1 MDFGGDCFTA
11 CFRLEMLEFDFVCEN
26 ILDSGTVALQKLDAV
41 KNGNRFCYLAHAFDE
56 NGNKSYLW
64 ITKEIAVGCVV
75 ILRRYATVML
85 KAGEGIT
92 LWGTNSLREK
102 TYVPGSV
109 RSELEKVSFL
119 PEMQPLMELEDG
131 S

>member
-1 MDFGGDCFTA
+1 
-11 CFRLEMLEFDFVCEN
+11 MLEFDFICEN
-26 ILDSGTVALQKLDAV
+26 TLHSGTMALQKLDSV

-56 NGNKSYLW
+56 NGNKSHLW
-64 ITKEIAVGCVV
+64 MKEEIAVGCVV

-85 KAGEGIT
+85 KAGEGIV

-119 PEMQPLMELEDG
+119 PEMRSLKELEDG

>member
-1 MDFGGDCFTA
+1 MFQ
-11 CFRLEMLEFDFVCEN
+11 FDFMFEN
-26 ILDSGTVALQKLDAV
+26 NDILNSGTMALEKLDLV
-41 KNGNRFCYLAHAFDE
+41 KNGNEICYLAHAFDE
-56 NGNKSYLW
+56 NGNKSHLW
-64 ITKEIAVGCVV
+64 MTEEIAAGCVV

-85 KAGEGIT
+85 KAGEGIV

-119 PEMQPLMELEDG
+119 PEIQPLMELEDG

>member
-1 MDFGGDCFTA
+1 MA
-11 CFRLEMLEFDFVCEN
+11 LE
-26 ILDSGTVALQKLDAV
+26 KLDLV
-41 KNGNRFCYLAHAFDE
+41 KNGNEICYLDLAFDE
-56 NGNKSYLW
+56 NGNKSHLW
-64 ITKEIAVGCVV
+64 MTEEIAAGCVV

-102 TYVPGSV
+102 TYVPISV
-109 RSELEKVSFL
+109 RNDLEKVSFL
-119 PEMQPLMELEDG
+119 PEMLSLMELEDG

>member
-1 MDFGGDCFTA
+1 
-11 CFRLEMLEFDFVCEN
+11 MLEFDFIFEN
-26 ILDSGTVALQKLDAV
+26 DDILNSGTMALQKLDSV
-41 KNGNRFCYLAHAFDE
+41 RNGNRFCYLAHAFDE
-56 NGNKSYLW
+56 NGNRSHLW
-64 ITKEIAVGCVV
+64 MKEEIAAGCVV

-85 KAGEGIT
+85 KAGEGIV

>member
-1 MDFGGDCFTA
+1 MF
-11 CFRLEMLEFDFVCEN
+11 ENN
-26 ILDSGTVALQKLDAV
+26 ILNSGTMALEKLDLV
-41 KNGNRFCYLAHAFDE
+41 KNGNEICYLAHAFDE
-56 NGNKSYLW
+56 NGNKSHLW
-64 ITKEIAVGCVV
+64 MTEEIAVGCVV

-85 KAGEGIT
+85 KTGEGVV

-109 RSELEKVSFL
+109 RSDLEKVSFL
-119 PEMQPLMELEDG
+119 PEMLSLMELEDG

>member
-1 MDFGGDCFTA
+1 
-11 CFRLEMLEFDFVCEN
+11 MLEFDFICEN
-26 ILDSGTVALQKLDAV
+26 DDILNSGTMALQKLDSV
-41 KNGNRFCYLAHAFDE
+41 KNGNRFCYFAHAFDE
-56 NGNKSYLW
+56 NGNRSHLW
-64 ITKEIAVGCVV
+64 IKKEISVGYVV

-85 KAGEGIT
+85 KAGEGIV